1 MSVTSRASAPVHW
14 LSTDSPDKPPSPG
27 IALCLS
33 GGGYRAML
41 FHLGA
46 VWRLNELG
54 YLNRLDR
61 VSSVSGGS
69 ITAGVL
75 GRDWNSLQLGSKG
88 QAPRNEFESFVV
100 RPIRTLASTTIDAWS
115 IAKGAL
121 PWTSVNDAIVGY
133 YRQYLFGDATLQ
145 DLPDRPR
152 FVINS
157 TNVQS
162 GVLWRFSK
170 PFMAD
175 WRVGLIRNPTV
186 SLACAAA
193 ASSAFPP
200 VLSPARLDLSKQ
212 MFEPGSGH
220 DLQRPPFTTEAMLTD
235 GGVYDNLGLE
245 TAWKNYT
252 TVLVSDG
259 GQALSPEEHPSSNW
273 PLHIYRVL
281 NIINNQVGSLRK
293 RDLVRSYELPV
304 ADPLHRSGTY
314 WGIGTE
320 ISAYPMPNAQT
331 YVFNSQTC
339 PPVRTHELA
348 ATRTRLE
355 AFEDRLQE
363 RLINWGYAV
372 SDVAMRTHVDAT
384 LPAATGFPYPGSGV

>member
-1 MSVTSRASAPVHW
+1 
-14 LSTDSPDKPPSPG
+14 
-27 IALCLS
+27 
-33 GGGYRAML
+33 ML
-41 FHLGA
+41 FHVGA
-46 VWRLNELG
+46 TWRLNELG
-54 YLNRLDR
+54 YLKKLDR

-75 GRDWNSLQLGSKG
+75 GRNWNSLQIATNGHASRS
-88 QAPRNEFESFVV
+88 QFESYVV
-100 RPIRTLASTTIDAWS
+100 RPIRKLASTTIDAWS

-121 PWTSVNDAIVGY
+121 PWEKVSDAVASY
-133 YRQYLFGDATLQ
+133 YRKYLFGDATLQ
-145 DLPDRPR
+145 DLPDAPR

-175 WRVGLIRNPTV
+175 WRVGLVRRPTV
-186 SLACAAA
+186 SLAFAVA

-200 VLSPARLDLSKQ
+200 FLSPACLNLAKET
-212 MFEPGSGH
+212 FEQKSGH
-220 DLQRPPFTTEAMLTD
+220 DLQRPPFTAQAVLTD

-259 GQALSPEEHPSSNW
+259 GMALSPEEQPSSAW

-293 RDLVRSYELPV
+293 RDLIRSYELP
-304 ADPLHRSGTY
+304 AGDPLHRSGTY
-314 WGIGTE
+314 WGIGTDVGT
-320 ISAYPMPNAQT
+320 YPLPNDQT

-339 PPVRTHELA
+339 PPARTHTLA

-355 AFEDRLQE
+355 ALPSQLQE
-363 RLINWGYAV
+363 QLINWGYAIC
-372 SDVAMRTHVDAT
+372 DVAMRSHVDTT
-384 LPAATGFPYPGSGV
+384 LPGAPGFPYPQSGV

>member
-1 MSVTSRASAPVHW
+1 
-14 LSTDSPDKPPSPG
+14 
-27 IALCLS
+27 
-33 GGGYRAML
+33 ML

-46 VWRLNELG
+46 IWRLNELG
-54 YLNRLDR
+54 YLNRLNR

-75 GRDWNSLQLGSKG
+75 GRNWNTLQFGANGKAS
-88 QAPRNEFESFVV
+88 QSQFESLVV
-100 RPIRTLASTTIDAWS
+100 RPVRALASTTIDAWA

-121 PWTSVNDAIVGY
+121 PWKKVSDAVADY
-133 YRQYLFGDATLQ
+133 YRKYLFDDATLQ
-145 DLPDRPR
+145 DLPDAPR

-175 WRVGLIRNPTV
+175 WRVGLIRKPTV
-186 SLACAAA
+186 SLALAVA

-200 VLSPARLDLSKQ
+200 FLSPACLNLEKET
-212 MFEPGSGH
+212 FELGSGH
-220 DLQRPPFTTEAMLTD
+220 DLQRPPFTTQATLTD

-245 TAWKNYT
+245 TAWKNFA

-259 GQALSPEEHPSSNW
+259 GMALAAEEQPSSTW

-293 RDLVRSYELPV
+293 RELIRSYELPA
-304 ADPLHRSGTY
+304 ADPLHRGGTY

-320 ISAYPMPNAQT
+320 IGAYPLPNAQT

-339 PPVRTHELA
+339 PWARTRALA

-355 AFEDRLQE
+355 ALPNRLQE
-363 RLINWGYAV
+363 QIINWGYAIA
-372 SDVAMRTHVDAT
+372 DVAMRTHVDST
-384 LPAATGFPYPGSGV
+384 LPTATGFPYPQSGV

>member
-1 MSVTSRASAPVHW
+1 
-14 LSTDSPDKPPSPG
+14 
-27 IALCLS
+27 
-33 GGGYRAML
+33 ML
-41 FHLGA
+41 FHLGSI
-46 VWRLNELG
+46 WRLNELG
-54 YLNRLDR
+54 YLNQLNR

-75 GRDWNSLQLGSKG
+75 GRSWNSLQIGGNG
-88 QAPRNEFESFVV
+88 QALKNLFDSYVV
-100 RPIRTLASTTIDAWS
+100 RPIRTLASTTIDVWS

-121 PWTSVNDAIVGY
+121 PWERVSDVVAGY

-145 DLPDRPR
+145 DLPDGPR

-175 WRVGLIRNPTV
+175 WRVGLVPKPRV
-186 SLACAAA
+186 SLAFAVA

-200 VLSPARLDLSKQ
+200 FLSPAYLKLDDAS
-212 MFEPGSGH
+212 FEPGSGH
-220 DLQRPPFTTEAMLTD
+220 DLQKPPFTTEVFLTD

-259 GQALSPEEHPSSNW
+259 GQALSPEERPSSNW

-293 RDLVRSYELPV
+293 RELIRSYELPTN
-304 ADPLHRSGTY
+304 DPLHRAGTY
-314 WGIGTE
+314 WGIGSE
-320 ISAYPMPNAQT
+320 IDRYPLPNGQN
-331 YVFNSQTC
+331 YVFNSLTC
-339 PPVRTHELA
+339 PPAQTRALA

-355 AFEDRLQE
+355 SFEDRLQE
-363 RLINWGYAV
+363 RLINWGYAIC
-372 SDVAMRTHVDAT
+372 DVAMRTHVDTT
-384 LPAATGFPYPGSGV
+384 LPPATGFPYPQAGV